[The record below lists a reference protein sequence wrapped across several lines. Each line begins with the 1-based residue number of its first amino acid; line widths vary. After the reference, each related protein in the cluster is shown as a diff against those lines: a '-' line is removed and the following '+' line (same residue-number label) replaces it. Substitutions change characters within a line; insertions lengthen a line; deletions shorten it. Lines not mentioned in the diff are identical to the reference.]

1 MSYDPEVA
9 AAFYDEYGEREWTRF
24 DKNGWLASFRSHVHY
39 LERFVEPGDRVLD
52 IGCGPGRFT
61 LELARIGARVV
72 AADISPGQLALHRTH
87 VPDNA
92 VESRE
97 LADVT
102 DLSQFD
108 DGSFDAVVCFGGPLS
123 YALDAAPRA
132 VTELARVTRS
142 NGHVLVSVMSTIGAT
157 LTATG
162 GIAELVRLYDADT
175 VRRVT
180 STGHLP
186 SELSGRNHLEMRMF
200 RWSELRAL
208 LEPFGDVVASA
219 ATGMFPHDEGP
230 TELLAELELD
240 LGAEPGAIDV
250 GNHILAVLRVA

>member
-1 MSYDPEVA
+1 VKYDATAA

-24 DKNGWLASFRSHVHY
+24 DKNGWLASLASHVHY
-39 LERFVEPGDRVLD
+39 LERFVAPSDRVLD

-72 AADISPGQLALHRTH
+72 AADVSPGQLELHRKY
-87 VPDNA
+87 VPDDA

-97 LADVT
+97 VADVT
-102 DLSQFD
+102 DLSQFEND
-108 DGSFDAVVCFGGPLS
+108 SFDAAVCFGGPLS
-123 YALDAAPRA
+123 YALERAPHA
-132 VTELARVTRS
+132 VTELTRVTRS
-142 NGHVLVSVMSTIGAT
+142 GGHVLVSVMSLIGAS
-157 LTATG
+157 LASTG
-162 GIAELVRLYDADT
+162 GIAELVRLYGADT

-180 STGHLP
+180 NTGHLP
-186 SELSGRNHLEMRMF
+186 SELNLRRHLEMRLY

-208 LEPFGDVVASA
+208 LEPYGEVVAAA
-219 ATGMFPHDEGP
+219 ATGMFPHDEAP
-230 TELLAELELD
+230 PELLAELELD